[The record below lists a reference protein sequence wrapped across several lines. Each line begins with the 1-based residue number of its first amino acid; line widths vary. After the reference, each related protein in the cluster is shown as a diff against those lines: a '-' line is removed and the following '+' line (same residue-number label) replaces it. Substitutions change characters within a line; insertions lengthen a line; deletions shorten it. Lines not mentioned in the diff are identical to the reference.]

1 MRSYLNNLLALVVIF
16 VMANPIAHA
25 QDSPSFSAMDVFELQ
40 WVDNPQ
46 ISPDGNHVVFSRRG
60 FNKMTDRRTSSLW
73 IINSDGSGH
82 RKLTS
87 RTGGE
92 GSAIWSPSGDRIAFT
107 SSEEGHGSEIF
118 IYWLESGVT
127 ARITQLEN
135 SPGGLAWSPD
145 GQHLAFTMKV
155 EESNPVLVKS
165 PKKPKGAEWAPA
177 PRVTTRL
184 NYEQDGSG
192 YISPGYRHIFVAP
205 ADGGAVQQLTHG
217 DFDHGSPV
225 WSPEGD
231 RIYFSANRN
240 EDHEKVAGYRNS
252 EVYSV
257 ELNNRTITALTDRF
271 GPDSGPAIS
280 PDGETI
286 AYLGYDDKIQTYQVR
301 HIYLMNADGSNKRM
315 VETGLDRSPSSL
327 TWKANGRGLY
337 FMYDDEGITKL
348 AETDLRGNVNV
359 LAENLGGTAIGRPY
373 GGGSYSVSDNGDIAM
388 NLTSPEHPAE
398 LAVKRNNRDTQLIT
412 SLNEALLGNRTL
424 GRVEDYRYTSSVDGI
439 DLQGWLIYPPNYD
452 ESRSYPLLVEIHGGP
467 ISNYGPRFTPE
478 LQLMASAGYV
488 VFYPNMRG
496 STSYGEEFGNLLYHD
511 YPGDDYHDVMD
522 GVDGLIEQGITS
534 EDSLFVTGGSAG
546 GILTAWIIGKNN
558 RFESAAVVKPVMNWI
573 SKTLVADN
581 YYGYAEYRLPGQPW
595 EEFETYWKYSPI
607 SLVGNIETPTLVMVG
622 TADMRTPLSE
632 AKQLYGALKIREI
645 ETALVE
651 IPGSWHFIANR
662 PSQLITKIEHIL
674 AWFEKTGK

>member
-1 MRSYLNNLLALVVIF
+1 MRIYIHYLLTLLTIIVIASPTT
-16 VMANPIAHA
+16 VA
-25 QDSPSFSAMDVFELQ
+25 QDSSFFSSMDVFELQ
-40 WVDNPQ
+40 WVQNPQ
-46 ISPDGNHVVFSRRG
+46 ISPDGKHVVYNRRG

-92 GSAIWSPSGDRIAFT
+92 GTAVWSPSGDRIAFT
-107 SSEEGHGSEIF
+107 SSEEGQGSEIF

-145 GQHLAFTMKV
+145 GLHLSFTMKV

-165 PKKPKGAEWAPA
+165 PKKPKGAQWAPT

-184 NYEQDGSG
+184 NYEQDGAG
-192 YISPGYRHIFVAP
+192 YISPGYRHIFITP
-205 ADGGAVQQLTHG
+205 ADGGAIKQLTHG
-217 DFDHGSPV
+217 DFDQGSPV
-225 WSPEGD
+225 WSPDGE

-240 EDHEKVAGYRNS
+240 EDHEKVAGFRNS
-252 EVYSV
+252 EIYSV
-257 ELNNRTITALTDRF
+257 ELNDQSITALTDRF
-271 GPDSGPAIS
+271 GPDGGPVVS
-280 PDGETI
+280 PDGRNI

-301 HIYLMNADGSNKRM
+301 HIYLMNADGTNKRM

-327 TWKANGRGLY
+327 QWKANGRGLY

-348 AETDLRGNVNV
+348 AETNLNGNVNV

-398 LAVKRNNRDTQLIT
+398 LGLKKQDRDTQIIT
-412 SLNEALLGNRTL
+412 TLNKALLENRTL
-424 GRVEDYRYTSSVDGI
+424 GKVEDYKYTSSVDGI

-452 ESRSYPLLVEIHGGP
+452 KERSYPLLVEIHGGP

-478 LQLMASAGYV
+478 LQLFASGGYV

-511 YPGDDYHDVMD
+511 YPGDDYYDIMD
-522 GVDGLIEQGITS
+522 GVDKLIEDGITS
-534 EDSLFVTGGSAG
+534 EDSLYVTGGSAG
-546 GILTAWIIGKNN
+546 GIMTAWIIGKNN

-581 YYGYAEYRLPGQPW
+581 YYGYAEYRYPGQPW
-595 EEFETYWKYSPI
+595 EEFETYWKYSPV

-622 TADMRTPLSE
+622 TADLRTPLSE
-632 AKQLYGALKIREI
+632 SKQLYGALKIREI

-651 IPGSWHFIANR
+651 IPGASHFIANR
-662 PSQLITKIEHIL
+662 PSQLITKINHIL